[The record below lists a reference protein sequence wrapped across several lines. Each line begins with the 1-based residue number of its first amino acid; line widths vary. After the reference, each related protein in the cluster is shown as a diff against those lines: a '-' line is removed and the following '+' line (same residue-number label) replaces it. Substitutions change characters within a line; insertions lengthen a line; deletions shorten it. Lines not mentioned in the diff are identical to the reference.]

1 MRLVQRIVLRLRAL
15 FRQSSVDREMDAEMR
30 FHLEMQAARHE
41 RSGASPDEARRRAL
55 LEFGGVERFRERG
68 RQERGVAGAADLQRD
83 VAYALRGARRSPG
96 FTAIVVLTLAL
107 GIGATTSIFSVVRD
121 VLLRDLPFAEPER
134 LVRAWVADPTRE
146 EAHGP
151 LSIPDLADWRTGNV
165 AFTDLAGYS
174 TLPTGLTLTD
184 EGEPVRLATA
194 YVSESFFSTLG
205 VQAAAGRVILP
216 DEHQPGRERVI
227 VLSYRLWQG
236 RFGGDPALIGRTL
249 RLNDA
254 PFIVVGVLPADVR
267 YPDSEIDLWT
277 PLEVVPATG
286 VPRVRGVRWIQV
298 VGRLRP
304 GVTVDRG
311 REDLAAVAGRLAN
324 EFGDSNAGWT
334 DATVVPLRD
343 DLVGSA
349 RPRLL
354 VLFGAVVLVL
364 LLACTNIA
372 NLVLA
377 RGWHRRREVA
387 LRAALGANR
396 GRLVRQALIE
406 NLVLALAGGLLGV
419 ALAWTGTGVLAAYA
433 GEWLPR
439 SGEVRPDGLVIA
451 FGLLLSLLCGLGFGL
466 APALQRLHD
475 IEPALRAGGR
485 GAVGDGRAGSIRR
498 ILIGVE
504 VAIAVILVAGA
515 ALLGRSFAQLSKVDL
530 GFDADRIAFAKIT
543 IPASRYP
550 TSATYMPAAAQMLER
565 VRAIPGVASAA
576 VVKDVPLLGFGE
588 QMEFAIPAR
597 GEQPGGQEPVAQ
609 IIPVSREFFR
619 TMGIPLLG
627 GADLSSDISDSAA
640 FEVVINEAA
649 ARRYWP
655 DLNPVGEELQMGQ
668 ASLTIAG
675 VAEDVR
681 YATVDTAPAPAIYV
695 PTRLMTRRVLTFVVR
710 ARPGQDPAALVPAMR
725 AAIRAVDRDQPFT
738 RIGTM
743 GEVVGEAVAAPRFLT
758 MLVGAFGG
766 LAMLLAAIGVY
777 GVVSFLVGQ
786 RTNEIGVRL
795 ALGAQP
801 RDVAAWALRT
811 GMVPVLAGVAI
822 GTASALA
829 IARGL
834 DSQLYQ
840 VSATDPLVFA
850 SVAGVLIAVSLL
862 ASAIPAIRAA
872 RFAPTVALRHD

>member
-1 MRLVQRIVLRLRAL
+1 MRLVQRIVFRVRAL
-15 FRQSSVDREMDAEMR
+15 FRQTAVDREMDAEMR

-41 RSGASPDEARRRAL
+41 RSGVLPDEARRRAL
-55 LEFGGVERFRERG
+55 LDFGGVERFRERG
-68 RQERGVAGAADLQRD
+68 RQARGVAGAADLKRD
-83 VAYALRGARRSPG
+83 VAYALRGARRAPG

-107 GIGATTSIFSVVRD
+107 GIGATTAIFSVVRD
-121 VLLRDLPFAEPER
+121 VLLRELPFAEPER
-134 LVRAWVADPTRE
+134 LVRAWVADSSRG

-165 AFTDLAGYS
+165 AFSDLAGYS

-216 DEHQPGRERVI
+216 DEHQPGREKVV
-227 VLSYRLWQG
+227 VLSYRLWQA
-236 RFGGDPALIGRTL
+236 RFGGDAALIGRTL

-254 PFIVVGVLPADVR
+254 PFTVVGVLPAAVR
-267 YPDSEIDLWT
+267 FPDSEVDVWT

-304 GVTVDRG
+304 DVTVERA
-311 REDLAAVAGRLAN
+311 REDLAAVAKRLSN
-324 EFGDSNAGWT
+324 EFGDSNSGWR

-349 RPRLL
+349 RPRLI

-387 LRAALGANR
+387 LRAALGASR

-419 ALAWTGTGVLAAYA
+419 ALAWTGTGVLAAHA
-433 GEWLPR
+433 KEWLPE
-439 SGEVRPDGLVIA
+439 SGQVRPDGLVIA
-451 FGLLLSLLCGLGFGL
+451 FGLVLSLLCGLGFGL
-466 APALQRLHD
+466 APALQRLRD
-475 IEPALRAGGR
+475 VEPTLRASGR
-485 GAVGDGRAGSIRR
+485 GTIGGGHANVVRRVLVGAQLALAV
-498 ILIGVE
+498 V
-504 VAIAVILVAGA
+504 LVAGA
-515 ALLGRSFAQLSKVDL
+515 ALLGKSFARLNQVDL
-530 GFDADRIAFAKIT
+530 GFDADRVAFTKIT
-543 IPASRYP
+543 IPSSRYP

-565 VRAIPGVASAA
+565 IRAIPGVASAA
-576 VVKDVPLLGFGE
+576 AVKDAPLLGFGE
-588 QMEFAIPAR
+588 QMEFTIPAR
-597 GEQPGGQEPVAQ
+597 GEQPEGQEPVAQ
-609 IIPVSREFFR
+609 IVPVSREFFR
-619 TMGIPLLG
+619 TMGIALLG

-640 FEVVINEAA
+640 LEVVVSEAA

-655 DLNPVGEELQMGQ
+655 DRSPVGEELQMGEVR
-668 ASLTIAG
+668 LTIAG
-675 VAEDVR
+675 VAADVR
-681 YATVDTAPAPAIYV
+681 YAAVDTASAPAIYV
-695 PTRLMTRRVLTFVVR
+695 PSRLMSRRVVTFVAR
-710 ARPGQDPAALVPAMR
+710 ARAGQDPAALVPAMR
-725 AAIRAVDRDQPFT
+725 TAIRAVDHDQPFT

-743 GEVVGEAVAAPRFLT
+743 ADVVGEAVAAPRFLT

-777 GVVSFLVGQ
+777 GVLSFLVGQ

-811 GMVPVLAGVAI
+811 GMVPVLAGVGI
-822 GTASALA
+822 GTAAALA

-840 VSATDPLVFA
+840 VSATDPMVFA

-862 ASAIPAIRAA
+862 ASGIPAIRAA
-872 RFAPTVALRHD
+872 RFTPTVALRHD